1 MSTRFNSLTKELIS
15 QRKAVHELCRQF
27 TRSPSNGNL
36 KRLKA
41 LFAQCGESVII
52 EAGFHMDY
60 GTHVVLGDRVYINA
74 NCTVLD
80 GLMSEPLI
88 STDKEEIVNSV
99 SSNNSIC
106 SPRQVSISIGDDC
119 LIGPN
124 VQLLAVSHDINPTL
138 RQAHKYNYTAPIT
151 LGKNVWLGGGVIVL
165 GGVNIGE
172 NSVIGAGSVVTKNID
187 ANGVYAGNPARKIR
201 EL

>member
-1 MSTRFNSLTKELIS
+1 MNTPFNSLTKKLIN

-27 TRSPSNGNL
+27 TRSPSKGNL
-36 KRLKA
+36 KRLKE
-41 LFAQCGESVII
+41 LFGQCGENVII

-74 NCTVLD
+74 NCTILD
-80 GLMSEPLI
+80 GLIDDSSINTSQEKP
-88 STDKEEIVNSV
+88 STN
-99 SSNNSIC
+99 
-106 SPRQVSISIGDDC
+106 VSISIGDDC

-124 VQLLAVSHDINPTL
+124 VQFLGVSHDINPTL
-138 RQAHKYNYTAPIT
+138 RQAHKHNYAAPIT

-165 GGVNIGE
+165 AGVNIGE
-172 NSVIGAGSVVTKNID
+172 NSVIGAGSVVTKNIET
-187 ANGVYAGNPARKIR
+187 NSVYAGNPARKIR